1 LNAPGSGAKVQET
14 GLTSFSIDRA
24 TYSVGESALDLMV
37 LEKTG
42 FPEFFQGHQVIREG
56 SLDNATLAENGFA
69 GSTADRFSDAGLV
82 TGMMRELGPTS
93 NMAMSDGFDFMAA
106 SVVHLFDSPDSVHHW
121 MHDIFLKDFEDQIGE
136 SVGPGHQLVSATRLE
151 PQGFFDEAV
160 GLRILQGGTN
170 GLISST
176 VVDFRVGRLLG
187 VVFIG
192 AVGDHDRLRP
202 VEQLGQALE
211 KQMVSVVLGST

>member
-1 LNAPGSGAKVQET
+1 M
-14 GLTSFSIDRA
+14 TSFSLDRA
-24 TYSVGESALDLMV
+24 TYSVSESALDDMV
-37 LEKTG
+37 LGKPG
-42 FPEFFQGHQVIREG
+42 FPEQFQGHQVIREG
-56 SLDNATLAENGFA
+56 PLDNDTLAQNGFEGTTAERFNQA
-69 GSTADRFSDAGLV
+69 GRV

-106 SVVHLFDSPDSVHHW
+106 SVVHLFDTPDSVHGW
-121 MHDIFLKDFEDQIGE
+121 MHDIFLKDFEERVGE
-136 SVGPGHQLVSATRLE
+136 SVGQGHQLVSATRLE

-160 GLRILQGGTN
+160 GLRVLQGGAA

-192 AVGDHDRLRP
+192 TVGDHTRLDQ
-202 VEQLGQALE
+202 VVQLGQTLE
-211 KQMVSVVLGST
+211 KRMVGVVLGSA

>member
-1 LNAPGSGAKVQET
+1 LRPAGAPKIQET

-24 TYSVGESALDLMV
+24 TYSVGERALDLMV

-56 SLDNATLAENGFA
+56 SLDNATLAENGFE
-69 GSTADRFSDAGLV
+69 GSTADRFSDAGRV
-82 TGMMRELGPTS
+82 TGVMRELGPTS

-106 SVVHLFDSPDSVHHW
+106 SVVHLFDSPDSVHYW

-136 SVGPGHQLVSATRLE
+136 SSGPGHQLVSATRLE

-160 GLRILQGGTN
+160 GLHVLQGGTN

-211 KQMVSVVLGST
+211 KRMVSVVLGST

>member
-1 LNAPGSGAKVQET
+1 
-14 GLTSFSIDRA
+14 
-24 TYSVGESALDLMV
+24 
-37 LEKTG
+37 
-42 FPEFFQGHQVIREG
+42 
-56 SLDNATLAENGFA
+56 
-69 GSTADRFSDAGLV
+69 
-82 TGMMRELGPTS
+82 
-93 NMAMSDGFDFMAA
+93 
-106 SVVHLFDSPDSVHHW
+106 

-136 SVGPGHQLVSATRLE
+136 SSGPGHQLVSATRLE

-160 GLRILQGGTN
+160 GLHVLQGGTN

-211 KQMVSVVLGST
+211 KRMVSVVLGST